1 MKRLEGKIAVITGA
15 GSGMGRAMA
24 NLFAQEGAKIV
35 AGEWVEETLNAVV
48 AEVRAGGGEIT
59 GVKCNVAD
67 EAQAENLIDTAVK
80 AYGRLDILCNNAGV
94 MDHNAGVGEVTNEIW
109 QRVLSINLS
118 GPMYLTRR
126 AIPIMRQQKAGSIIN
141 IGSVASLE
149 GGAAGVAY
157 TASKHALVGLTK
169 NTAWRYWPDG
179 IRCNAI
185 AAGAVETN
193 IAASMDRSKVDV
205 EGSKRWGIYQ
215 TVIPGMLKATDIANL
230 ALFLASDESKMIN
243 GTVIPAD
250 AGWTAA

>member
-48 AEVRAGGGEIT
+48 AEVRASGGEIT

>member
-126 AIPIMRQQKAGSIIN
+126 AIPIMRQQKSGSIIN

-243 GTVIPAD
+243 GAIIPAD

>member
-48 AEVRAGGGEIT
+48 AEVRASGGEIT

-126 AIPIMRQQKAGSIIN
+126 AIPIMRQQKSGSIIN

>member
-48 AEVRAGGGEIT
+48 AEVRASGGEIT

-243 GTVIPAD
+243 GAIIPAD